1 MPNKP
6 ALVKVEP
13 ADDVKGVADNGALS
27 DPVSDMEL
35 DYDSTN
41 HDIKG
46 IVRSVDTASTVS
58 NDILTMT

>member
-1 MPNKP
+1 MLNKP
-6 ALVKVEP
+6 SLVKVEP

-27 DPVSDMEL
+27 DPVSDIEL

-41 HDIKG
+41 DIKG
-46 IVRSVDTASTVS
+46 NVRSVDTVSTVS